1 MVQGQS
7 IPSAQGSYNQGSQD
21 NILDMPAQVMDDMRG
36 IFANAEIDTGKV
48 TCEFG
53 LTNKELILSA
63 LSSKT
68 RLFSF

>member
-1 MVQGQS
+1 
-7 IPSAQGSYNQGSQD
+7 
-21 NILDMPAQVMDDMRG
+21 MDDMRG